1 MLSLNMVVVPNPNRI
16 EIYIVTKDGALLHKF
31 NLIHF
36 DQLSQDQLMGGFLSA
51 LNSFAAELGFP
62 QGVGLIRSG
71 TMEARFSPGKY
82 IFSVLIIDY
91 SMPLGLS
98 SEGILSGLAAD
109 VTKLFEDQFSQ
120 ELSNGEKSN
129 VYRSSDFKAFNTV
142 LNDLIDRYGRETF
155 ELYQKL
161 ILIEAMYAKVPQK
174 WIIPLIEKASY
185 GESCLDE
192 LRTIPK
198 AYKPQ
203 LKKVIRKIN
212 YESAPVW
219 DLFAIP
225 KFEVDDLD

>member
-1 MLSLNMVVVPNPNRI
+1 M
-16 EIYIVTKDGALLHKF
+16 
-31 NLIHF
+31 
-36 DQLSQDQLMGGFLSA
+36 DQLSHDQLMGGFLSA

-71 TMEARFSPGKY
+71 TMEARFSPGKF

-91 SMPLGLS
+91 SMPLGLN
-98 SEGILSGLAAD
+98 SEGILSGLAND
-109 VTKLFEDQFSQ
+109 VTELFEKQYESQ
-120 ELSNGEKSN
+120 LLEGEKAN
-129 VYRSSDFKAFNTV
+129 IYRSADYLSFSNV

-174 WIIPLIEKASY
+174 WIIPLIEHAQEGGSA
-185 GESCLDE
+185 LDD
-192 LRTIPK
+192 LRKIPK
-198 AYKPQ
+198 IYLPQ

-212 YESAPVW
+212 YQSAPVW

-225 KFEVDDLD
+225 KFEAEDFD